1 MRAETGREDRGVE
14 ESGGEGRLSLL
25 ALSTLMYF
33 PYSTET
39 HIAKRGRAGA
49 LVGAQLVCVL
59 DRGEWE
65 GSMERKARI
74 STAVFVLWSV
84 VRGDDDDVVF

>member
-1 MRAETGREDRGVE
+1 MKIEDNDGQHRTQHSTRTWTEACARGQLYVNEGREDRGVE
-14 ESGGEGRLSLL
+14 ESSGKRRLSLL

-59 DRGEWE
+59 DRG
-65 GSMERKARI
+65 G
-74 STAVFVLWSV
+74 
-84 VRGDDDDVVF
+84 